1 MSKIAIVCD
10 SACDITSEIA
20 KEFGIRVVET
30 PIIIDGESFLLGDM
44 DHTKFHQLIDSAK
57 TFPTTS
63 QPSALQFQEVY
74 QELKEEGYDDILS
87 IHVSHILSG
96 TLNSAKMAKEMVDI
110 NIHLIDSLSV
120 SAPQLTCLMYAR
132 KLVDAGIEVKEIVK
146 RVEAYAVSTKAF
158 FSVATLDNLVRGG
171 RLTRPRYLLGKLLN
185 FKPILVVKDGAI
197 SSYGKTR
204 NLEKTRDKAY
214 EISLENFQPD
224 ESFNYIMA
232 HCEAKELADKY
243 EKRIKSEY
251 PNTTGIILNLGSV
264 SIHAGKG
271 CLVVFPYKLPEA

>member
-20 KEFGIRVVET
+20 KELDIRVVET
-30 PIIIDGESFLLGDM
+30 PILIDGESFLLGDM

-57 TFPTTS
+57 AFPTTS

-74 QELKEEGYDDILS
+74 QELKEEGYDNVLS
-87 IHVSHILSG
+87 IHVSHKLSG

-146 RVEAYAVSTKAF
+146 RVEAYAASTKTY

-185 FKPILVVKDGAI
+185 FKPILAVIDGAI
-197 SSYGKTR
+197 ISYDKTR
-204 NLEKTRDKAY
+204 DLEKTRNQAF
-214 EISLENFQPD
+214 EISLEDFQTD
-224 ESFNYIMA
+224 DSFNYIIA
-232 HCEAKELADKY
+232 HCEAKELADRY
-243 EKRIKSEY
+243 EKRINTEY
-251 PNTTGIILNLGSV
+251 PNTTGIVLNLGSI
-264 SIHAGKG
+264 SIHSGKG
-271 CLVVFPYKLPEA
+271 CLLVFPYKFPEI